1 MTPTIGMG
9 ARLSSA
15 LLRITEDHGGP
26 GDARPCVIGCVI
38 TINPDGCGCICRGE
52 SRGLTKLPKCA
63 LMNSLEPG
71 R

>member
-38 TINPDGCGCICRGE
+38 TINPDGCGASPAG
-52 SRGLTKLPKCA
+52 
-63 LMNSLEPG
+63 NLEG
-71 R
+71 